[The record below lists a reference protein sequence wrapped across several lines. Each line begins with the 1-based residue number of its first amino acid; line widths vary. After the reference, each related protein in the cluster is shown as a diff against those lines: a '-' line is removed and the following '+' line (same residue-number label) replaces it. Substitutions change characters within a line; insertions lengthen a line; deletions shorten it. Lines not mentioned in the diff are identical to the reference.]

1 MTKKLLNRLAAFPRL
16 GLLAIAMAAGLASAS
31 HAQDAVRFGSVG
43 GLTDAGVYL
52 ADELGYFKEV
62 GITVTLTRM
71 ANAPTLITSIATNQ
85 LDVAGISITPGMFT
99 AIEQGFQLR
108 LVGDKNSS
116 RPGFAATR
124 LVVSSDLAGANVAET
139 IGNLRGKS
147 IAIPSKAGSA
157 YYNTAQLLK
166 AQGVELSEVTIA
178 ELSYSNMVAALATGA
193 VQAAYMIEPFVSQ
206 VIRAGDGVDA
216 SNVGDVTKSDKA
228 QINVPI
234 VYSETFAKNRNLAQR
249 FMTAYMRGVRVYNDA
264 FAKDIDKDKVIE
276 IMARRAEVD
285 PEVVRTSFPAG
296 LDPNQE
302 INVQDIDDM
311 QAFFVEHGFLKAI
324 VPLDELVDTSFA
336 EAAVAELG
344 RYE

>member
-1 MTKKLLNRLAAFPRL
+1 MLAKLLTRLAL
-16 GLLAIAMAAGLASAS
+16 SGLAMATLIGLAAPAT
-31 HAQDAVRFGSVG
+31 AQEAIRFGSVG

-52 ADELGYFKEV
+52 AQELGYFEEAGLEV
-62 GITVTLTRM
+62 EITRM
-71 ANAPTLITSIATNQ
+71 ANAPTLITSLATDQ

-99 AIEQGFQLR
+99 AIEQGIALR
-108 LVGDKNSS
+108 IVGDKNSS

-124 LVVSSDLAGANVAET
+124 LVVSNALAGATVAET

-157 YYNTAQLLK
+157 FYNTANLLE
-166 AQGVELSEVTIA
+166 AQGVALSEVQIV

-193 VQAAYMIEPFVSQ
+193 VQAAYIIEPFLSQ
-206 VIRAGDGVDA
+206 VIRAGDAVDV
-216 SNVGDVTKSDKA
+216 SNVGDFTSEGSA

-234 VYSETFAKNRNLAQR
+234 VYSEKFAQNRELAQA

-264 FAKDIDKDKVIE
+264 FVKDIDKDKVIE
-276 IMARRAEVD
+276 IMARRAGID
-285 PEVVRTSFPAG
+285 PEIVRSSFPAG

-302 INVQDIDDM
+302 INLDDINDM
-311 QAFFVEHGFLKAI
+311 QAFFVEHGFLDEV
-324 VPLDELVDTSFA
+324 VPLDDLVDTSFA